1 MAVAFVLMISLVL
14 VTEIV
19 LTLADV
25 GHALFV
31 LSFYPHLSQL
41 TFIAQYKGQIEGL
54 IKLYVGKL

>member
-14 VTEIV
+14 VTETV

-31 LSFYPHLSQL
+31 FSFYPHLSQL
-41 TFIAQYKGQIEGL
+41 TFIAQHKGQIESL
-54 IKLYVGKL
+54 INLCMGKL

>member
-1 MAVAFVLMISLVL
+1 MISLVL
-14 VTEIV
+14 VTETV
-19 LTLADV
+19 LTLAGV

-31 LSFYPHLSQL
+31 LPFCSHLSQL